1 MTLNMIR
8 LECKKAVFNKFFLLA
23 ILIGCGITASS
34 FVPDI
39 QPYYRDLSLLQKVQG
54 SYNPCLP
61 LESLFNHWIGSEAI
75 SAGSGNF
82 FFIFPLLIAI
92 PYGWSYCAERRS
104 GYLRSVVLRAGRLRY
119 YGAKYLAV
127 FVSGGL
133 AMVIPLLFNFLVT
146 ALFVPAVTPDPSYIT
161 GYGIS
166 GTSLLSL
173 LFYTRPFLYIFLY
186 LLLDFAF
193 CGLLTCL
200 CFALAAFIKSRVA
213 VVVLPLFILLAFQYF
228 CNSFIYASFTGIH
241 KELSPM
247 YFLRPVPA
255 AYDTSWAIIGVE
267 AAILFL
273 FTFFFSVVRG
283 ARHEIY

>member
-8 LECKKAVFNKFFLLA
+8 LECKKAVCNKFFLLA

-39 QPYYRDLSLLQKVQG
+39 QPYYRDLSFLREIQG
-54 SYNPCLP
+54 PHNPYLP
-61 LESLFNHWIGSEAI
+61 LESLFNHWIGSEAV

-104 GYLRSVVLRAGRLRY
+104 GYLRSVVLRAGKLRY

-127 FVSGGL
+127 FVTGGL
-133 AMVIPLLFNFLVT
+133 AMVVPLMFNFLVT
-146 ALFVPAVTPDPSYIT
+146 ALFVPAVTPDPSYQT
-161 GYGIS
+161 GYGIA
-166 GTSLLSL
+166 GASLLSL
-173 LFYTRPFLYIFLY
+173 VFYTRPFLYVFLY

-193 CGLLTCL
+193 CGLLACL
-200 CFALAAFIKSRVA
+200 CFALAAFIKSRV
-213 VVVLPLFILLAFQYF
+213 VVVMLPLFILLAFQYF

-247 YFLRPVPA
+247 YFLRPAPA
-255 AYDTSWAIIGVE
+255 AYDASWAVIGAE
-267 AAILFL
+267 AAVLFL

-283 ARHEIY
+283 TRHEIY